1 MDFSQLLNTS
11 TEFDKNKLNLLEQ
24 VINILYS
31 PKTSPQDVRK

>member
-11 TEFDKNKLNLLEQ
+11 TEFDEKKLALLEQ

-31 PKTSPQDVRK
+31 SNTNQQDVR

>member
-11 TEFDKNKLNLLEQ
+11 TQFDKNKLDLLEQ

-31 PKTSPQDVRK
+31 PKTSQQDVRK